1 MSPPSSQSPSERALV
16 SLNSTARE
24 ADASVAFFTFTHASF
39 PSAALKIVKDKL
51 FASATVEKEVVD
63 GMKDKKELMVVRRPI
78 SSRKFSQRGT
88 FANAFESGRVAFVAK
103 TLQPDKPAPP
113 TDGIQSIDFGSSAQY
128 SNSNYEEVEFD
139 CLLKLPLPASCEWTR
154 EPAQLCCPIF
164 VNTYD
169 KQALPLRGS
178 PIVPLLPS
186 HPPPLPT
193 SSKSSQR
200 SRFSQEFYPND
211 STMYVVGE
219 TYAAL
224 GEGTKH
230 LTQKLLQ
237 AERSLQF
244 LCAKEGKLGAV
255 EDCILGMVFMGT
267 ATDAAQSEKIYQSL
281 RHYQKLLPCLWT
293 LQGLGRL
300 LCYHV
305 RAHEPAVESMRIQD
319 SLASFKEKFDIEVQQ
334 RKEGQEQ
341 LQEGQEQVQV
351 GQEQLKV
358 RQEQLQEG
366 QEQLQVGQ
374 EQLKV
379 RQEKLQVGQEQLQV
393 GQEQLRVGQELI
405 LQAILREREER
416 ERARACCTL
425 Q

>member
-1 MSPPSSQSPSERALV
+1 MRLSPNLPL
-16 SLNSTARE
+16 
-24 ADASVAFFTFTHASF
+24 H
-39 PSAALKIVKDKL
+39 
-51 FASATVEKEVVD
+51 
-63 GMKDKKELMVVRRPI
+63 
-78 SSRKFSQRGT
+78 
-88 FANAFESGRVAFVAK
+88 
-103 TLQPDKPAPP
+103 PP
-113 TDGIQSIDFGSSAQY
+113 T
-128 SNSNYEEVEFD
+128 
-139 CLLKLPLPASCEWTR
+139 
-154 EPAQLCCPIF
+154 
-164 VNTYD
+164 
-169 KQALPLRGS
+169 
-178 PIVPLLPS
+178 
-186 HPPPLPT
+186 LPT
-193 SSKSSQR
+193 TQR
-200 SRFSQEFYPND
+200 SRFSEDFYPTD
-211 STMYVVGE
+211 STMYVLGE

-255 EDCILGMVFMGT
+255 ENCILGMVFMGT

>member
-1 MSPPSSQSPSERALV
+1 MSPPPQSSPSERTLV

-39 PSAALKIVKDKL
+39 PSAALEIVKDKL
-51 FASATVEKEVVD
+51 FVPAAVGKGVVD
-63 GMKDKKELMVVRRPI
+63 GMRGRNETVVHRPI
-78 SSRKFSQRGT
+78 SSRKFLQSGA
-88 FANAFESGRVAFVAK
+88 FAGAFESGREAFITN
-103 TLQPDKPAPP
+103 TLQPDKPALP
-113 TDGIQSIDFGSSAQY
+113 TGGIQDIDFGPSAEY
-128 SNSNYEEVEFD
+128 SNSNFEELEFD
-139 CLLKLPLPASCEWTR
+139 CLLKLPQPTSCEWAR
-154 EPAQLCCPIF
+154 EPAQRCCPIF
-164 VNTYD
+164 VNTND
-169 KQALPLRGS
+169 RQALPLRVS
-178 PIVPLLPS
+178 PNLPL
-186 HPPPLPT
+186 HPLPLPT
-193 SSKSSQR
+193 TQR
-200 SRFSQEFYPND
+200 SRFSEDFYPTD
-211 STMYVVGE
+211 STMYVLGE

-244 LCAKEGKLGAV
+244 LCAKEDKLGAV

-305 RAHEPAVESMRIQD
+305 RAFEPAVENMRIRD
-319 SLASFKEKFDIEVQQ
+319 SLASLKEMFEFEVQQ
-334 RKEGQEQ
+334 LR
-341 LQEGQEQVQV
+341 V
-351 GQEQLKV
+351 GQEQAQAMQK
-358 RQEQLQEG
+358 QQAQAM
-366 QEQLQVGQ
+366 
-374 EQLKV
+374 
-379 RQEKLQVGQEQLQV
+379 
-393 GQEQLRVGQELI
+393 QEQLRVGQELI
-405 LQAILREREER
+405 LQTLLREREER